1 MKFEWP
7 VWLHAMRQFLSSW
20 EPTLW
25 AMAFRACFTPIA
37 HRVGSYKKTIPEM
50 LFKTS
55 ACRIDRVI
63 SWFCRLGAAGLRCV

>member
-1 MKFEWP
+1 MFAGH
-7 VWLHAMRQFLSSW
+7 VAVFV
-20 EPTLW
+20 
-25 AMAFRACFTPIA
+25 F
-37 HRVGSYKKTIPEM
+37 VGSYKQAMPEM